1 MWKTNS
7 KLKLCSRRFYK
18 QSRNKE
24 GIHRKQTRLYV
35 ITIHFF
41 KKSSNTTISTNQFVS
56 NGSPTRT
63 HTHPHTTCFNCV
75 TKWETLKNGAILSK
89 SWIRTICLINLREKK
104 RTRVKQTSYSCRK
117 KRLFRL
123 SPAPTL
129 FKESFLFSLLFN
141 LSLFYENY
149 DKLVTNPIL
158 LVIIILF
165 YLVQTKTS
173 R

>member
-117 KRLFRL
+117 NAFFVLVRPPLFLRN
-123 SPAPTL
+123 L
-129 FKESFLFSLLFN
+129 FCFLYCLTYRYFTKN
-141 LSLFYENY
+141 M
-149 DKLVTNPIL
+149 TN
-158 LVIIILF
+158 
-165 YLVQTKTS
+165 
-173 R
+173 